1 MKRNTKKYTKKQI
14 QEAINYWK
22 KQLKIGNYKKL
33 NESYGYDNDDELLN
47 NQEFQEDFAKGL
59 SQNPPFKFDENT
71 SDGEI
76 VGWLCKAFDC
86 KDINELIDELYKLI
100 PDRYEVTAR
109 SYESNG
115 SKQYSIDTEFTTY
128 EILEGANEL
137 ISRLIEDGFPDW
149 FGDNELVNKDD
160 LIKYVKNSIPNIVKS
175 IVDSYTNNYLASHYE
190 LF

>member
-1 MKRNTKKYTKKQI
+1 MKKKYTKKQI

-22 KQLKIGNYKKL
+22 KQLKIGNYKKI
-33 NESYGYDNDDELLN
+33 NESYEYDNDDDIIN
-47 NQEFQEDFAKGL
+47 DQEFQDDFAKGL

-71 SDGEI
+71 SNGEI

-86 KDINELIDELYKLI
+86 KNIRELTNELYGLI

-109 SYESNG
+109 SYESDG
-115 SKQYSIDTEFTTY
+115 SKQYSIDTEFTTH
-128 EILEGANEL
+128 EILDGANEL

-149 FGDNELVNKDD
+149 FGDNEMVDKND
-160 LIKYVKNSIPNIVKS
+160 LIRYVKNSIPDIVKG
-175 IVDSYTNNYLASHYE
+175 IVDSYIEYYLASRYE